1 MSDDQAMLVSKA
13 CAFMSYVQD
22 DDTPR
27 RQLTRFSKD
36 LSEEIEARTGEPF
49 PIFQDRSSLEWGENW
64 ASRIENALD
73 EATFLIAV
81 LTPRF
86 FRSEA
91 CRHEFIRFVER
102 EKRLGR
108 EDLILPLYFIECE
121 VLSNPDREEPAIR
134 EIARI
139 IAARQYADWRRF
151 RDIPPLSSGPRKA
164 LKELAGQVV
173 SALRLRATHRANPTR
188 PTSPARFQGA
198 QVIPFPLRPIHTG
211 TLPAEST
218 YQYAKLVRALRDM
231 RLEVSEWSL
240 FAISAADILG
250 ELDRVRDSDGLEDSR
265 LGDLIRDLAETLRH
279 ASSPG
284 SSPVQLRAASMHAER
299 VRRWIIDILE
309 A

>member
-1 MSDDQAMLVSKA
+1 
-13 CAFMSYVQD
+13 
-22 DDTPR
+22 
-27 RQLTRFSKD
+27 
-36 LSEEIEARTGEPF
+36 
-49 PIFQDRSSLEWGENW
+49 
-64 ASRIENALD
+64 
-73 EATFLIAV
+73 
-81 LTPRF
+81 
-86 FRSEA
+86 
-91 CRHEFIRFVER
+91 
-102 EKRLGR
+102 
-108 EDLILPLYFIECE
+108 
-121 VLSNPDREEPAIR
+121 
-134 EIARI
+134 
-139 IAARQYADWRRF
+139 
-151 RDIPPLSSGPRKA
+151 
-164 LKELAGQVV
+164 
-173 SALRLRATHRANPTR
+173 
-188 PTSPARFQGA
+188 
-198 QVIPFPLRPIHTG
+198 VIPFPLRPIHTG